1 MIGAGHSNKRFPKNV
16 SIVARELKKV
26 FRDFAHYNLED
37 PFDELLFIMLSTKT
51 SEPSYLKSFR
61 ELKKA
66 FPTKESLVGA
76 ATEKIERSIAQGGLS
91 KTKSKAIETLVIE
104 VVSRFSCPTLD
115 PLRWMTDEE
124 AETFLTSLSGV
135 GTKTARCVL
144 MYSLG
149 RKVFPVDTH
158 CWRIALRLGWVRKT
172 HKDGHCS
179 TRDMDRL
186 QSRIPPE
193 LMFSLHVN
201 FVSLGRKVC
210 TARKPKCGKCP
221 IETWCKKIGVG
232 QEHG

>member
-1 MIGAGHSNKRFPKNV
+1 MIVVGHLKKRFPKNV
-16 SIVARELKKV
+16 DIVARELRNV
-26 FRDFAHYNLED
+26 FHDFAHHNLED
-37 PFDELLFIMLSTKT
+37 PLDELLFIVLSTKT

-76 ATEKIERSIAQGGLS
+76 PAEKIADFIARGGLS
-91 KTKSKAIETLVIE
+91 KTKSKAIETLVKE
-104 VVSRFSCPTLD
+104 VVSRFSSPTLE
-115 PLRWMTDEE
+115 PLRRMTDDE
-124 AETFLTSLSGV
+124 AESFLTSLSGV
-135 GTKTARCVL
+135 GTKTARCVM

-158 CWRIALRLGWVRKT
+158 CWRISLRLGWVRKSQ
-172 HKDGHCS
+172 KDGHCS

-193 LMFSLHVN
+193 LRFSLHVN